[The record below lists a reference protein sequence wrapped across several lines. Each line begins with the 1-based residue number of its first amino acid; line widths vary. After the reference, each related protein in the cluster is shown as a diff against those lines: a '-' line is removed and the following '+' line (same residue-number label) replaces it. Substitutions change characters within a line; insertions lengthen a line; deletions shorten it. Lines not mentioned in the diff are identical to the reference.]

1 MQNFRHGWLSLKRQS
16 ICLFQLMLQLLLLE
30 RFIVHST
37 ELGRK
42 KVHECNLFSATCGVQ
57 SCLRYVSRLAFTL

>member
-1 MQNFRHGWLSLKRQS
+1 MQNFRNVWLSLWRQS

-37 ELGRK
+37 ELERK
-42 KVHECNLFSATCGVQ
+42 KVHKVVVVVCNHV
-57 SCLRYVSRLAFTL
+57 